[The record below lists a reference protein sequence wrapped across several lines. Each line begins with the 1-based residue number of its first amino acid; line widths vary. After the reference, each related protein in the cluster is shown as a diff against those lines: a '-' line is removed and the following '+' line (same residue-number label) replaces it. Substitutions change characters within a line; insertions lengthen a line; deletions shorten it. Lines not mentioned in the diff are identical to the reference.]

1 MEEVESV
8 EGGAPVAEEAAVE
21 APAAEEAAAAPPAA
35 EEAAAAPPAAEEA
48 AADTGIDRY
57 ESLLKSLGEIPDQPN
72 EQLLESIDEQSL
84 AKLPDSA
91 KGLLKHMMA
100 QQKAAHQKQIDEMD
114 AQRKTLSEHEGRI
127 REEARNLLRRRAQL
141 NKMLMDPKF
150 QDLLKKADTPVE
162 ELADPM
168 TKEGMQQRI
177 ERGVAEAM
185 REFQKPIT
193 AAATRAQQLEDYTAF
208 VEAHP
213 QMKDATFK
221 KSVRQFMEQRRD
233 SGGSVSLEDA
243 YAHVDRQRLLRE
255 EASRIAKER
264 EARAKSAR
272 KISRSTVSSQPDSGD
287 PVPEW
292 VTKKGYAGVR
302 GNSARIQ
309 YLRDHPKALE
319 KLRAQQKQRR

>member
-1 MEEVESV
+1 MEVENA
-8 EGGAPVAEEAAVE
+8 EGGAPVVEETAAPEVVETAPSPAVEASAPAAE
-21 APAAEEAAAAPPAA
+21 APAA
-35 EEAAAAPPAAEEA
+35 
-48 AADTGIDRY
+48 GMDRY
-57 ESLLKSLGEIPDQPN
+57 ESLVKSLGEIPDKPN
-72 EQLLESIDEQSL
+72 EQLLESIDEQSI

-100 QQKAAHQKQIDEMD
+100 QQKEAHQKQVDEMET
-114 AQRKTLSEHEGRI
+114 QRKTLGEHEGRI

-150 QDLLKKADTPVE
+150 QELLTKADVPE
-162 ELADPM
+162 DQLADRL
-168 TKEGMQQRI
+168 TQEGMQQRI
-177 ERGVAEAM
+177 QKGVAEAM

-193 AAATRAQQLEDYTAF
+193 AAATKAQQMEDYTSF
-208 VEAHP
+208 VETHS
-213 QMKDATFK
+213 QMKEAGFK
-221 KSVRQFMEQRRD
+221 KSVRSFMESRRD
-233 SGGSVSLEDA
+233 AGTAVSLEDA

-255 EASRIAKER
+255 EASRVASER

-272 KISRSTVSSQPDSGD
+272 KISRSTVSGQPDAGD

-292 VTKKGYAGVR
+292 VTKKGYNGVR

-319 KLRAQQKQRR
+319 KLRAQQRQRR